1 MLHVVTHNYMYLHK
15 IHVVSQELY
24 TCICRFAK
32 KVLVI
37 TQKLHVLQKKMQL
50 LNIISGIT
58 WNKIYITCKLHR
70 Y

>member
-1 MLHVVTHNYMYLHK
+1 MLLHLHK

-37 TQKLHVLQKKMQL
+37 TQKLHVLQKNAIIKYNFRHYMEQ
-50 LNIISGIT
+50 NI
-58 WNKIYITCKLHR
+58 HHM
-70 Y
+70 

>member
-24 TCICRFAK
+24 TCICRFAN

-37 TQKLHVLQKKMQL
+37 TQKLHVLQKNAKF
-50 LNIISGIT
+50 
-58 WNKIYITCKLHR
+58 Y
-70 Y
+70 

>member
-24 TCICRFAK
+24 TCICRFAN

-37 TQKLHVLQKKMQL
+37 TQKLHVLQK
-50 LNIISGIT
+50 NIISGIT

>member
-24 TCICRFAK
+24 TCICRFAN

-37 TQKLHVLQKKMQL
+37 TQKLHVLQKNAIIKYSFRHYMEQ
-50 LNIISGIT
+50 NIH
-58 WNKIYITCKLHR
+58 YM
-70 Y
+70 